1 MAHLSGWPLTL
12 VLLGLSLLLLLVFLR
27 EVNAYWRK
35 LGVPYV
41 EPRLLFGNAAGLFFR
56 RESFAALIENVYRRL
71 EGCPVGGFYLMTR
84 PYLMLRDPEVIK
96 KVNLWDERYF
106 HASSAQVRY
115 CGFRPASHEVLRDTA
130 VHTEV
135 RRRIGLVFGPERTRR
150 VFWLLEGCVSCV
162 LQHLQAACRDAPGP
176 VELSPHRVFAG
187 YATDVIG
194 RCAFGVECGAID
206 DPSSQ
211 FLRIGME
218 VSQPTRWDPLLP
230 FLSPLLRPLRYLLP
244 RCTIVSEGHQ
254 LFQRLFRE
262 TVEHRE
268 RHGIQCDDVIQLLLQ
283 IKNGGLVTPCSS
295 PALPDATVDE
305 ALAYKLFG
313 LFLVGFEMTSSVL
326 SFCAF
331 ELAADQAVQTRARL
345 EVDAALRRHSGRLS
359 YDALQRMPYLDAVI
373 TETLRLYPPMGV
385 ACRQVAAPYEVPGVA
400 AARLRPGDCVCVS
413 VAQLQRDAAHF
424 PQPLAFRPERFL
436 CCRQQAAAH
445 QSGGSCGGGNDG
457 CYLALG
463 WGARPCVG
471 KHFALVEMKAV
482 LAALLSRFEL
492 YPSLRSGRRPANPE
506 GAGRDLWVRV
516 TPRIWYSDD

>member
-12 VLLGLSLLLLLVFLR
+12 LLLGLSLLLLVVFLR

-41 EPRLLFGNAAGLFFR
+41 EPTLLFGNAAGLFFM

-84 PYLMLRDPEVIK
+84 PYLLLRDPEVIK

-135 RRRIGLVFGPERTRR
+135 RRRVGLVFGPERTRR
-150 VFWLLEGCVSCV
+150 VFCLLEGCVSCV
-162 LQHLQAACRDAPGP
+162 LQRLQADCRGAPGP
-176 VELSPHRVFAG
+176 VELRPHRVFAG

-206 DPSSQ
+206 DPTSQ

-218 VSQPTRWDPLLP
+218 VSQPSRWDPLLP
-230 FLSPLLRPLRYLLP
+230 CLRPLLLPLRYLLP
-244 RCTIVSEGHQ
+244 RCTIISEGHQ

-262 TVEHRE
+262 TVQHRE
-268 RHGIQCDDVIQLLLQ
+268 RHGIECDDVIQLLLQ
-283 IKNGGLVTPCSS
+283 IKNGGLVSPCSS

-345 EVDAALRRHSGRLS
+345 EVDAALRRHSGRLT
-359 YDALQRMPYLDAVI
+359 YDALQRTPYLDAVI
-373 TETLRLYPPMGV
+373 TGQLKLMFTCMNKKKGTLEPALNVEKLRESAIKEQYAIEIKDCLEILETREPGEEVEERWKEIKSTVLR
-385 ACRQVAAPYEVPGVA
+385 AA
-400 AARLRPGDCVCVS
+400 D
-413 VAQLQRDAAHF
+413 DI
-424 PQPLAFRPERFL
+424 
-436 CCRQQAAAH
+436 
-445 QSGGSCGGGNDG
+445 
-457 CYLALG
+457 LG
-463 WGARPCVG
+463 R
-471 KHFALVEMKAV
+471 KKIMKK
-482 LAALLSRFEL
+482 RK
-492 YPSLRSGRRPANPE
+492 
-506 GAGRDLWVRV
+506 
-516 TPRIWYSDD
+516 